1 MVKLPTKE
9 EILARQGNQ
18 DGKSSQSAGEGSDVA
33 KAKENAEIA
42 KQTDIQTEHEI
53 NIKLR
58 EQGYASL
65 QEGLADVE
73 KKLKE
78 ADDILL
84 NIRQQ
89 EQSIAE
95 EAQEVAQN
103 KEKVLNAGLIV
114 KRREETVSAR
124 LEEAIQLE
132 KARQSELEGYKS
144 LRDELI
150 QLIEYHKTQIV
161 PIRGVLDTVNRTV
174 NKWMSILDENTKY
187 DFTILT
193 NFIHSKMRLL
203 DKYIET
209 TPQTVGFP
217 KVIKK
222 EEIQTA
228 DDVNSISKSA

>member
-9 EILARQGNQ
+9 ELLKEQGNQ
-18 DGKSSQSAGEGSDVA
+18 DRKPSQSVGDNSDVS
-33 KAKENAEIA
+33 KAKETAEIA
-42 KQTDIQTEHEI
+42 KQVDIQTEHEI

-84 NIRQQ
+84 NIKQQ

-95 EAQEVAQN
+95 EAQEVAQG

-150 QLIEYHKTQIV
+150 QLIEYYQTQII
-161 PIRGVLDTVNRTV
+161 PIRGVLDTVNKTV
-174 NKWMSILDENTKY
+174 NNWMNILDENTKY

-193 NFIHSKMRLL
+193 NFIHFRMRLL

-209 TPQTVGFP
+209 MPQNVELPSGIDQGVA
-217 KVIKK
+217 K
-222 EEIQTA
+222 
-228 DDVNSISKSA
+228 DGISGKPTSV